1 MSHPSLDFQAFRPN
15 PTLLYYFNIV
25 KGKVRTKNAK
35 MLICFSILI
44 FSMNSLRKT
53 DDAFRQLGYA
63 FNVGLHCI
71 DLYWK

>member
-1 MSHPSLDFQAFRPN
+1 MSHPSLDFQAFRLN

-25 KGKVRTKNAK
+25 KGKVRTNNAK